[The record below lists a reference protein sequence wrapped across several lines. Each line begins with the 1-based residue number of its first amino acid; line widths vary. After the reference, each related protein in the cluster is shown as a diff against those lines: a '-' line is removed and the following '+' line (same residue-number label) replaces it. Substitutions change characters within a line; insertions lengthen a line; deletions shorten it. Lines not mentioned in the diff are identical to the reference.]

1 MKRTTIVLPPELKTR
16 AIKRAKNRGISL
28 GKLIREALETTLK
41 QPARS
46 SGEDPFFS
54 DKTVFRGR
62 APRDLSKNHDKYLYG
77 D

>member
-1 MKRTTIVLPPELKTR
+1 MKRTTIVLPPDLKTR
-16 AIKRAKNRGISL
+16 AVKRARNRGISL

-41 QPARS
+41 QPAKS
-46 SGEDPFFS
+46 SQEDPFFA
-54 DKTVFRGR
+54 DKAVFRGR